1 MNSAAY
7 TVSLDVTQERIDR
20 YGRANGDAEQ
30 MHYDPVYARARGFRR
45 TIAHGTML
53 AAPLVDLAL
62 RRYGPAFLS
71 GGRIAIQWTAP
82 VCAGEVQVATIDET
96 GRIEAVND
104 ALPGRPVTIR
114 GETTLGEPRP

>member
-1 MNSAAY
+1 MNAACK
-7 TVSLDVTQERIDR
+7 VLLDVTQERINR

-30 MHYDPVYARARGFRR
+30 MHYDPAYARARGFRG

-62 RRYGPAFLS
+62 RRYGPLFLS
-71 GGRIAIQWTAP
+71 AGRIAIKWTAP
-82 VCAGEVQVATIDET
+82 VCAGEVQVATIDEV

-104 ALPGRPVTIR
+104 ALPERPVTVR
-114 GETTLGEPRP
+114 GEATLGGSRT